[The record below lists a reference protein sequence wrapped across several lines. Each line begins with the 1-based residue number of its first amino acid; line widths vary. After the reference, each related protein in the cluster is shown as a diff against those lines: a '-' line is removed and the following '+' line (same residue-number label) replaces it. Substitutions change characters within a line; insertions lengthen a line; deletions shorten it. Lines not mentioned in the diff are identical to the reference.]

1 MGVASSFISGS
12 VTGGHGGFRTA
23 APVSG
28 RPSRAQAEPR
38 GVVGLGLGGL
48 TGSAS
53 VYLWEFISRAPLAH
67 TPLPASS
74 QKLFWSPWVFPPNPD
89 LTS

>member
-1 MGVASSFISGS
+1 MGVASSFISGP
-12 VTGGHGGFRTA
+12 VAGGHGGFLRA

-28 RPSRAQAEPR
+28 GPAGAQAEPR

-53 VYLWEFISRAPLAH
+53 VYLWEFISPAPRAG

-74 QKLFWSPWVFPPNPD
+74 QKLF
-89 LTS
+89 